1 MVMKLLINH
10 LSFGY
15 IKRPLSVVDFSCELS
30 GGENLALLGGE
41 GAGKTSLL
49 RIISGLEKQYAGTMF
64 FDKKNAE
71 LISLEER
78 NFSYIPSDPVIFF
91 NKTIYQNLKFLFDVI
106 NKPFDENIAVSV
118 LNKFGIDEP
127 LNTKMKKLS
136 SAKQKVFT
144 LVRCFIKKPQL
155 ILLDDLFKD
164 ENEEDCIFIKN
175 AILTLFNEKSAQT
188 SMIYVENS
196 KNQLKIANQYFY
208 FSFGKNY
215 KIDDIETLKKNPID
229 LFACDFFEN
238 NKKDYSLMFDGNNY
252 YLLDQEF
259 VYKKNKIVDV
269 KNLRQIKLGA
279 NFNYILEKQKLH
291 ESEQMEVTVVS
302 FVKIDDLSD
311 EKLNTIAKNNQIFI
325 FDKNTFIKVL

>member
-91 NKTIYQNLKFLFDVI
+91 NKTIYQNLKFLFDVL

-144 LVRCFIKKPQL
+144 LARCFIKKPQL
-155 ILLDDLFKD
+155 ILLDDLFKG

-229 LFACDFFEN
+229 LFACDF
-238 NKKDYSLMFDGNNY
+238 GNNY

-291 ESEQMEVTVVS
+291 ESEQMEVIFVS
-302 FVKIDDLSD
+302 FVKIDKKKKK
-311 EKLNTIAKNNQIFI
+311 KLNTIAKNNQIFI